1 MTLQIVDEHGQR
13 GVPMAV
19 AVPIL
24 FGLVSIIGA
33 MATWN
38 LAIVSE
44 RQSLV
49 RLVREEVGSEAKSHE
64 QADELKFA
72 GFEKAIAAI
81 EARLAVIEANDAAL
95 QRQVLVNSGIIDN
108 IRETHRPT
116 R

>member
-1 MTLQIVDEHGQR
+1 MTLQIIDEHGQR

-24 FGLVSIIGA
+24 FGLISIIGA

-49 RLVREEVGSEAKSHE
+49 RLVREEVNSEAESHE
-64 QADELKFA
+64 RSDSFQFQSVTKQ
-72 GFEKAIAAI
+72 ITAI
-81 EARLAVIEANDAAL
+81 ETRLALIEANAAAL
-95 QRQVLVNSGIIDN
+95 ERQVLVNTGIVDN
-108 IRETHRPT
+108 LRETHRT
-116 R
+116 NR